1 MFVIMHSSGL
11 YFHNK
16 GRIILF
22 ESEQEAHNF
31 MEMFISYSTNRFA
44 QEGNMGAIMQVPI
57 VVMHE
62 CEIMPIN
69 FNVNNVECGTV
80 LASELFENKEY

>member
-1 MFVIMHSSGL
+1 MFTIIHKSGL

-22 ESEQEAHNF
+22 ESQQEAQSF

-44 QEGNMGAIMQVPI
+44 ENGDIGSVMQVPI

-62 CEIMPIN
+62 CNIIPVD
-69 FNVNNVECGTV
+69 FNIDNVECGTV
-80 LASELFENKEY
+80 FARELFENQRY